1 MALSSSALGRRPNL
15 LRHYFSVA
23 QLSYRIGSS
32 ETRGFRS
39 SSLLEVA
46 PCKEEFE
53 IGSYRVSF
61 ETSTPPEQGS
71 GDGIILTMR
80 KKKDQSLSKVFST
93 VSASPLLPDVDYQGN
108 QYPCNDRVGSSFVR
122 RDSARIIR
130 TPIRPL
136 FPAHFYHDVEVMA
149 RVLCCNGE
157 QDTDVMA
164 ANAASAALML
174 SDIPWGGPIG
184 VVRIG
189 RIRGEFLVN
198 PSRDEVLEF
207 DHLSKLSLTLVDE
220 LS

>member
-1 MALSSSALGRRPNL
+1 MALSLGRRPNL

-23 QLSYRIGSS
+23 QFSCRIGSS

-39 SSLLEVA
+39 SRLLEVA

-61 ETSTPPEQGS
+61 ETSTPPDTGS
-71 GDGIILTMR
+71 GDQGIVLTMQ
-80 KKKDQSLSKVFST
+80 KKKNDQSLSKVFST
-93 VSASPLLPDVDYQGN
+93 VSASPLLPDV
-108 QYPCNDRVGSSFVR
+108 
-122 RDSARIIR
+122 
-130 TPIRPL
+130 
-136 FPAHFYHDVEVMA
+136 MA

-157 QDTDVMA
+157 QDTDVMS

-198 PSRDEVLEF
+198 PSRDEVL
-207 DHLSKLSLTLVDE
+207 DSITSLA
-220 LS
+220 SR